1 MDISPDEVRLLKTSS
16 TQTIDIDYELLSEAR
31 NIITNFEKI
40 EKYWQTREERV
51 EKTAK
56 IANYAI
62 IIATL
67 YFLWKLL
74 LNLKILPSR

>member
-67 YFLWKLL
+67 YFSWKLL
-74 LNLKILPSR
+74 LKILPSR

>member
-16 TQTIDIDYELLSEAR
+16 TQTIDIDYELLSKAR

>member
-67 YFLWKLL
+67 YFSWKLL

>member
-56 IANYAI
+56 IANNAI

-67 YFLWKLL
+67 YFSWKLL

>member
-16 TQTIDIDYELLSEAR
+16 TQTIDIDYELLSKAR

-62 IIATL
+62 IITTL
-67 YFLWKLL
+67 YFSWKLL
-74 LNLKILPSR
+74 LKILPSR

>member
-31 NIITNFEKI
+31 NIISNFEKI

-67 YFLWKLL
+67 YFSWKLL